1 MYISKRKQEKRRE
14 EYRKAV
20 QHKMESA
27 ANLADKYA
35 NVYES
40 SSEERRDAYRRNQA
54 IVNRKLLYVM
64 GGVLLQS
71 LVLIVVISL
80 VFMPFKDDF
89 VKLVDDYFGE
99 DTPVFS
105 VVRLKDNYSGSD
117 NTKKPVYYSE
127 IERPEANT
135 CYAVIT
141 GEKISS
147 KVYYGMSDQALLS
160 GVAHLSTTSLPG
172 LGEPVLFYGYSWTY
186 FSGLEETEIGDKI
199 TVTTNYGV
207 YKYEVNDVL
216 TFKSSEK
223 KPYNLEEEKE
233 KLILCSDSPFGAYK
247 TEKGETFCV
256 IAEKVSGPEIVY

>member
-1 MYISKRKQEKRRE
+1 MRIITGTARGTKLKT
-14 EYRKAV
+14 
-20 QHKMESA
+20 
-27 ANLADKYA
+27 LAG
-35 NVYES
+35 N
-40 SSEERRDAYRRNQA
+40 
-54 IVNRKLLYVM
+54 
-64 GGVLLQS
+64 
-71 LVLIVVISL
+71 
-80 VFMPFKDDF
+80 
-89 VKLVDDYFGE
+89 
-99 DTPVFS
+99 DTRPTTEICKEGVFS
-105 VVRLKDNYSGSD
+105 AIQLNENYVGSD
-117 NTKKPVYYSE
+117 NEKEPVHYVD
-127 IERPEANT
+127 IDIPEANSG
-135 CYAVIT
+135 YAVVS

-207 YKYEVNDVL
+207 YKYEVNDIL